1 MRIWFKIWEDSRLI
15 KTETIEDCSEDTRT
29 HKIFGA
35 LDKVCHMFDLSVPI
49 WLDKNVSEFQRRGK
63 TRFGKD
69 NFIEEIDFDYLEMQ
83 ILEEDEFF

>member
-35 LDKVCHMFDLSVPI
+35 LDKACHMFDLSVPI
-49 WLDKNVSEFQRRGK
+49 WLDKNVS
-63 TRFGKD
+63 
-69 NFIEEIDFDYLEMQ
+69 
-83 ILEEDEFF
+83 

>member
-29 HKIFGA
+29 YKIFGA
-35 LDKVCHMFDLSVPI
+35 LDKACHMFDLSVPI

>member
-1 MRIWFKIWEDSRLI
+1 M
-15 KTETIEDCSEDTRT
+15 DTRT

-35 LDKVCHMFDLSVPI
+35 LDKACHMFDLSVPI

-83 ILEEDEFF
+83 ILEEDEFL

>member
-1 MRIWFKIWEDSRLI
+1 MRIWLKIWEDPRLI
-15 KTETIEDCSEDTRT
+15 KTETIEDCSEDTRKN
-29 HKIFGA
+29 KIFGA
-35 LDKVCHMFDLSVPI
+35 LDKACHMFDLSVPI